1 MEFGIRVLVVGF
13 IPNRNHSRFVLLQQ
27 LQHHFQHVLL
37 FLGYVGVLT
46 WIVLDVEEAWP
57 VLDATLRGLSWL
69 RSARH
74 NCVFQRGKGGGEIAR

>member
-1 MEFGIRVLVVGF
+1 MEFGIRVLVVRF
-13 IPNRNHSRFVLLQQ
+13 IPNRHHSRFVLLQQ

-37 FLGYVGVLT
+37 FLGYVGILT

-57 VLDATLRGLSWL
+57 VLDATLCGLSWL

-74 NCVFQRGKGGGEIAR
+74 NSVFQRGKGGGEIAR